1 MILRS
6 LRALVVLIASAL
18 AVQGA
23 FAQAQP
29 PAQARFAFVV
39 GNDSYEGA
47 ELPTAAN
54 DAALVAEMLKSA
66 GFDVTGA
73 RNLDQETLRASY
85 REFLEKVGAA
95 GPEAVAFVYVS
106 GYGLQ
111 ADGENY
117 FIPPGSRIARAAD
130 LTLNGVRLT
139 DITRS
144 LGGLPA
150 QARIMVFDLAYA
162 GPFAREGQAPAPG
175 LAIMDAGPGDLIAFN
190 ASPGAVAPNGQPP
203 YGAFAQALA
212 EMARVAGTPVAD
224 VFDHARVRVA
234 EMTKGAQVPWS
245 ASRLETPV
253 VLFARGADAPPPA
266 ISQADI
272 EARRARPLR
281 DVSEAEAYALALDR
295 DNIRGYEEFLAAY
308 PSSPYARNVRNIVAA
323 RREAVTWR
331 RTVQVN
337 TAQAYWSYLD
347 RYPKGP
353 NAPAARA
360 RLARLQAAL
369 DPPPSYEA
377 VEYDVAPPPVE
388 ENTYFVEDGPRYFE
402 VVEAPVEVVYIAPR
416 PVWWRPPPPP
426 IYVED
431 SHYFLPM
438 PVPVVTHPVWVAPPV
453 YVVPPPQPIVVL
465 PHSPGVFANP
475 YVAVPTA
482 LAAGIAAGSIVYRR
496 DRLAQPGVG
505 PGRPFLPPVVAPPRG
520 RPQTL
525 PAALQPQ
532 NLQNFQQ
539 RPRPINNQLQQ
550 QGGQQLRPGQQLPNA
565 LPNAIPGQ
573 PGVRPGVGQQ
583 GLVPGV
589 QQPGVQ
595 GRPLSPQ
602 ERQRQLQQERQ
613 QQLQMQRQQQMQQQQ
628 QRQQQLQN
636 QRQQQMQLQQQRQQ
650 QLRDQQ
656 QQRQLQMQN
665 QRQQQMQQQQ
675 QRQQQLRDQQ
685 LQRREQ
691 LQQRQGRPEVQQQ
704 QQRDRQMQIQ
714 QQRQQQLQMQ
724 NQRQQQLQMQNQRQ
738 QQCRCRTV
746 SSRCTAAAS
755 AADADA
761 AAAPAADADA
771 AAASAADA
779 AATAT
784 PAANPADAAATP
796 AADAAATAAAATA
809 AQQSELRPPG
819 PASLPLN
826 AQRAQTKEGRRA
838 APAFFISSDR
848 CAQSSMRAIRLDVS
862 QRPPPIFCTCE

>member
-1 MILRS
+1 MILRF
-6 LRALVVLIASAL
+6 LRALVVLISSAL
-18 AVQGA
+18 AGQAA
-23 FAQAQP
+23 FAQQP
-29 PAQARFAFVV
+29 PAQARFAFVI

-73 RNLDQETLRASY
+73 RNLEQETLRASY
-85 REFLEKVGAA
+85 REFLEKVAAA

-106 GYGLQ
+106 GYGMQ
-111 ADGENY
+111 SDGENY

-162 GPFAREGQAPAPG
+162 GPFAREGQAPPPG

-190 ASPGAVAPNGQPP
+190 ASPGAVAPHGTPP

-212 EMARVAGTPVAD
+212 EMAREPGTPITD
-224 VFDHARVRVA
+224 VFDHVRVRVA
-234 EMTKGAQVPWS
+234 ELTKGAQVPWR
-245 ASRLETPV
+245 AARLEGPF
-253 VLFARGADAPPPA
+253 VLLERGADAPPPA
-266 ISQADI
+266 VSQAQI

-295 DNIRGYEEFLAAY
+295 DTIAGYEEFLAAY

-360 RLARLQAAL
+360 RLSRLQAAL
-369 DPPPSYEA
+369 EPPPSYQA

-388 ENTYFVEDGPRYFE
+388 EYTYFVDDRPRYFD

-416 PVWWRPPPPP
+416 PMWWSPPPPP
-426 IYVED
+426 VYVED
-431 SHYFLPM
+431 SYYYLPM
-438 PVPVVTHPVWVAPPV
+438 PVPVVTYPAWVSPPV

-465 PHSPGVFANP
+465 PPSGGVFSNP

-496 DRLAQPGVG
+496 DRLAQPGVA
-505 PGRPFLPPVVAPPRG
+505 PGRPFIPPVVAPPRG

-539 RPRPINNQLQQ
+539 RPRPVNNQLQ
-550 QGGQQLRPGQQLPNA
+550 GAPLGRPGQPLPNA
-565 LPNAIPGQ
+565 LPNALP
-573 PGVRPGVGQQ
+573 GQQ
-583 GLVPGV
+583 GGRPLNQQGFVPGG

-595 GRPLSPQ
+595 GRPLTQQ
-602 ERQRQLQQERQ
+602 ERQRQLQEERRQQMQMRRQEQIQQQQQRQQLQRDQQQQRQLQLQERRQ
-613 QQLQMQRQQQMQQQQ
+613 QQQQRQQLQRDQQRQLQSPDRRQQQAPDRRQQELQNRRELQLQQQQQLREQQNRRGLQQQEQQRNRQLQMQQQQQNQQQQIRQQQMQNQQRDRQMQMQQQRQQQIQQQQQIRQQQMQNQQRDRQMQMQQQRQQQMQQQQ
-628 QRQQQLQN
+628 Q
-636 QRQQQMQLQQQRQQ
+636 M
-650 QLRDQQ
+650 
-656 QQRQLQMQN
+656 
-665 QRQQQMQQQQ
+665 RQQQMQQMQQ
-675 QRQQQLRDQQ
+675 QRQQ
-685 LQRREQ
+685 
-691 LQQRQGRPEVQQQ
+691 
-704 QQRDRQMQIQ
+704 QIQ
-714 QQRQQQLQMQ
+714 QQRQQQ
-724 NQRQQQLQMQNQRQ
+724 QQQPRGNPNCGRPGQPA
-738 QQCRCRTV
+738 CR
-746 SSRCTAAAS
+746 
-755 AADADA
+755 
-761 AAAPAADADA
+761 
-771 AAASAADA
+771 
-779 AATAT
+779 
-784 PAANPADAAATP
+784 
-796 AADAAATAAAATA
+796 
-809 AQQSELRPPG
+809 
-819 PASLPLN
+819 
-826 AQRAQTKEGRRA
+826 
-838 APAFFISSDR
+838 
-848 CAQSSMRAIRLDVS
+848 
-862 QRPPPIFCTCE
+862 